1 MNRLIVILILSS
13 HIIHAMDKESSRIRR
28 TFSDSSALP
37 QRHQLP
43 IDNSIDPHRISSTYA
58 CSSENTCL
66 DSDESEDD
74 ELAHLARLT
83 ENTSASPFTTLRRT
97 HHRIKIPRRPRTHEA
112 TYDDIARLIQFNSK
126 AALSEARTLNKA
138 YLESI
143 LTQLQQEAA
152 TMHTQVGD
160 GVSRVSSLM
169 VNLDGRL
176 QGVDK
181 LLNRVKKLLD
191 QEKTLAD
198 TYEGTCTRLLTA
210 FQAYKQAVE
219 EKELS
224 AIELLQTLV
233 RNQQELKDKLNTLDR
248 RTIAINYTGEETRN
262 TIHLQRWKENF
273 MSACALITSLGVI
286 TFIISYCIG
295 GDHAAETME
304 TNASL
309 HTTV

>member
-1 MNRLIVILILSS
+1 MNRLIMLLLST
-13 HIIHAMDKESSRIRR
+13 HIISGMSHEKLSLRR
-28 TFSDSSALP
+28 TVSDSAALP
-37 QRHQLP
+37 QRNQLTDSN
-43 IDNSIDPHRISSTYA
+43 DNSIDPHEFSRVY
-58 CSSENTCL
+58 SSENTQL

-74 ELAHLARLT
+74 ELARLARLT
-83 ENTSASPFTTLRRT
+83 ENTSASPFNTLRRT

-152 TMHTQVGD
+152 TMHAQVGD

-169 VNLDGRL
+169 VNLDERL
-176 QGVDK
+176 QGVDT

-273 MSACALITSLGVI
+273 MSACALVTSLGVL